1 MLELLNK
8 LIEGKNTTVI
18 LCMAAAIYAGK
29 LQVDQLRLEIAEI
42 KSDQKEIKRF
52 LAEHATTWAKIAER
66 VKIYHK
72 DN

>member
-1 MLELLNK
+1 MLELFNK

-42 KSDQKEIKRF
+42 KSDQKEITKF
-52 LAEHATTWAKIAER
+52 LAEHAVTWAKIAER